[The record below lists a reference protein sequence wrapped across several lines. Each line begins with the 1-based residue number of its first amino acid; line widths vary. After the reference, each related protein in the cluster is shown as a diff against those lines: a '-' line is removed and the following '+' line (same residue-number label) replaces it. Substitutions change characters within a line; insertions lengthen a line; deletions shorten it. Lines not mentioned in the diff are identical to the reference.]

1 MSRRRA
7 VGDVGIPL
15 GFPRAVGGAGVK
27 ILAYCLMLNHIHLV
41 CVPEA
46 EDSLAA
52 CLMRTHGRYSQY
64 LNARRQRSG
73 HLWQNR
79 FYSCPLEERHLWTA
93 LRYVEL
99 NPVRAGLVA
108 KAEEYEYSSVALH
121 LGFKQS
127 DRLLDLVFWRES
139 GAAETWPESL
149 QIDENEEERRRLRK
163 ATYGGMPLGSE
174 EFVELCKLKVEARER
189 ESEVFR
195 LAPIF

>member
-1 MSRRRA
+1 
-7 VGDVGIPL
+7 
-15 GFPRAVGGAGVK
+15 
-27 ILAYCLMLNHIHLV
+27 MLNHIHLV

-46 EDSLAA
+46 EDSLAV

-64 LNARRQRSG
+64 LNERRQRSG

-99 NPVRAGLVA
+99 NPVRAGLVGS
-108 KAEEYEYSSVALH
+108 AEEYEYSSAAMH
-121 LGFKQS
+121 LGFKES

-139 GAAETWPESL
+139 GAAESWAES
-149 QIDENEEERRRLRK
+149 IKIVENEEEQRRLRK

-174 EFVELCKLKVEARER
+174 QFVELCKFQGERIERDFEA
-189 ESEVFR
+189 FR
-195 LAPIF
+195 AAPIF